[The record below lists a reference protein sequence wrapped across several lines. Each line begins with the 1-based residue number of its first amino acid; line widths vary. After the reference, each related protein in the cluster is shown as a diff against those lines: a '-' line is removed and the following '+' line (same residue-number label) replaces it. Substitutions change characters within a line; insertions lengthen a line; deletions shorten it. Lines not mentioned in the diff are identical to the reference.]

1 MIKKL
6 TALVPAVVFAVL
18 CLFSAPAHA
27 EEYEDY
33 YIGVIEDYQDA
44 LTDSEERELLSE
56 IQSAADDIG
65 INVGV
70 VLTDGLDGRSSQA
83 FTDSFLDY
91 RFGAY
96 SDSIVLMLVK
106 AGTNEQDWISY
117 SNKAYDLYSGREDS
131 IFDAV
136 YSGLDRGGNNYHEAI
151 REFCSY
157 IKSHRFSLSLTLN
170 MFTLVGLVFAV
181 AIALIVAG
189 NMARGY
195 SKKAPISARRYLDG
209 SRTNYLERTDVYVRE
224 YTTSHKI
231 SSSSGGHG
239 GRGGGGGRRGG
250 GGGRRR

>member
-1 MIKKL
+1 MRKKL
-6 TALVPAVVFAVL
+6 ALLFTAVIAAVL
-18 CLFSAPAHA
+18 CLFPAAAYA

-33 YIGVIEDYQDA
+33 YIGVLEDYQDV

-117 SNKAYDLYSGREDS
+117 SNKGYDLYSNREDS

-136 YSGLDRGGNNYHEAI
+136 YSGLDRGGNNYPEAI

-157 IKSHRFSLSLTLN
+157 IKGHKFSISLTLN
-170 MFTLVGLVFAV
+170 MFTLVGLAFAV
-181 AIALIVAG
+181 VIALIVVG
-189 NMARGY
+189 NIAKGY

-209 SRTNYLERTDVYVRE
+209 NRTNYLERTDVFVRE

-231 SSSSGGHG
+231 SSSSGGRG